1 MEKNKKDY
9 KISFLMRK
17 YVGIKML
24 MRFLKD
30 HGAYAAFLRE
40 VKKNEE
46 PSSTI
51 NREFSGN
58 FYNFLMAYGN
68 RPETILDKCLIWRL
82 TEQGIDY
89 WSNLHSVF
97 ILKWDNF
104 RFNGKK

>member
-9 KISFLMRK
+9 KIRFLMRK

-30 HGAYAAFLRE
+30 HGAYTAFLRE

-46 PSSTI
+46 PSSII

-58 FYNFLMAYGN
+58 FYNFLMAYGD
-68 RPETILDKCLIWRL
+68 RPEAILDKCLIWRL
-82 TEQGIDY
+82 TEQGTDY
-89 WSNLHSVF
+89 WSHLHSVF
-97 ILKWDNF
+97 GVKWDNF
-104 RFNGKK
+104 RLNGKK